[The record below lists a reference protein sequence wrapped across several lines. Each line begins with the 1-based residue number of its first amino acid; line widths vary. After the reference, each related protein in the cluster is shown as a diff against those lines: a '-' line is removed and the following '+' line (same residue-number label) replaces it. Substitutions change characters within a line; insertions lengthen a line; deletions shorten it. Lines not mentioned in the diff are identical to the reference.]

1 MLKALL
7 GLCAIFMLAGS
18 VGCDDVD
25 PKTMTTSAP
34 LTSGA
39 KVPCTQLEDSGTCK
53 GERPRRF
60 SCPRVNADRPPN
72 CGSTREFT
80 PPEYQT
86 LCCP

>member
-1 MLKALL
+1 MLKRLM

-18 VGCDDVD
+18 AGCGDID
-25 PKTMTTSAP
+25 PRTTATSAP
-34 LTSGA
+34 LTSAA
-39 KVPCTQLEDSGTCK
+39 KVPCTELQDHVACK

-60 SCPRVNADRPPN
+60 LCPRVNADRPPN
-72 CGSTREFT
+72 CGSAREFN